1 VSGRAIQR
9 TVVGGLLAGVLLS
22 CVHGTLPP
30 RELYRLLPLDSAAA
44 THARARDSASDAPVL
59 DGALQVEPYQTPGLY
74 GDPAIVYRVGETQ
87 YGTYSSREWAIPL
100 SNMLATLTVDVL
112 RATSFAA
119 GPVVSEA
126 AADNGARYKW
136 RGTVREFEEVNR
148 GRQLLAAVHL
158 DASIVRA
165 RDDSLLWHGSAR
177 IERGVSEPTMSAI
190 VAALSALAD
199 SAVAELAQQ
208 AGRAFQGRSA
218 AAAPDTS
225 KPR

>member
-1 VSGRAIQR
+1 
-9 TVVGGLLAGVLLS
+9 
-22 CVHGTLPP
+22 
-30 RELYRLLPLDSAAA
+30 
-44 THARARDSASDAPVL
+44 
-59 DGALQVEPYQTPGLY
+59 
-74 GDPAIVYRVGETQ
+74 VGETQ

-100 SNMLATLTVDVL
+100 SNMLATLTADVL
-112 RATSFAA
+112 RAMSFAA

-126 AADNGARYKW
+126 AAGNGARYYEW

-148 GRQLLAAVHL
+148 GRRLFAAVHL

-177 IERGVSEPTMSAI
+177 LERGVSQPTMSAI
-190 VAALSALAD
+190 VAALSELAD
-199 SAVAELAQQ
+199 SAVVELAQQ